1 MPDLRRRDLAAEA
14 AAEAKA
20 RGEAGEDCDADL
32 DQTLDASI
40 LRATA
45 KEAAG
50 NSTPCRPPPAGRPG
64 WADGSEMV
72 FLEASPDRRSSEVR
86 GRSRE
91 D

>member
-1 MPDLRRRDLAAEA
+1 MPDLSRRDLAAEA

-20 RGEAGEDCDADL
+20 REDCGADL

-45 KEAAG
+45 KEAAR

-72 FLEASPDRRSSEVR
+72 FLEASPGRRSSEV
-86 GRSRE
+86 
-91 D
+91 